1 MCYGAR
7 TGLLPGREIYFLPLE
22 ESRITHKFQFQDLWI
37 FVFCF
42 VAAGCQYSLLKSVQ
56 PDSASPTHGFNR
68 IVVFSRPVYF
78 ILCCSLALSLQA
90 VLDCGEVRNVA
101 LYLP

>member
-1 MCYGAR
+1 M
-7 TGLLPGREIYFLPLE
+7 
-22 ESRITHKFQFQDLWI
+22 
-37 FVFCF
+37 FCF